1 MRMANVIDQSDL
13 QSRSE
18 FRALFLSDVHLGSH
32 ACRSDAL
39 ADFLRRHRAD
49 AIYLVGDIVDGWRL
63 RANWYWPPSH
73 AEILSQLVMAARR
86 GVRVVYL
93 PGNHD
98 EFLRGY
104 CGTHFAGIEVV
115 DWTMHEAADGRRY
128 LVIHADRFDR

>member
-1 MRMANVIDQSDL
+1 MRIANVIEQSDL
-13 QSRSE
+13 QGRSE

-73 AEILSQLVMAARR
+73 AEILRQLVTAARR
-86 GVRVVYL
+86 PRAYSGRCRIGRECARNS
-93 PGNHD
+93 P
-98 EFLRGY
+98 
-104 CGTHFAGIEVV
+104 
-115 DWTMHEAADGRRY
+115 AAIIR
-128 LVIHADRFDR
+128 